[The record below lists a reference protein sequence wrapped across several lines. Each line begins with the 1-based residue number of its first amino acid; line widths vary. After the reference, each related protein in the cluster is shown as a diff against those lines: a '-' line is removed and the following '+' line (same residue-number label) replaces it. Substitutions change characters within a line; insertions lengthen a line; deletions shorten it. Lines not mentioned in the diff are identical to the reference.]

1 MKKLAILMS
10 ILMVVAF
17 TTGVSLAAQ
26 KAAKVK
32 MMTGEVVKVDA
43 EKGNLVIKIKNKNH
57 TLKAEP
63 KMLAGI
69 TPGEKVT
76 IEESG
81 KKVMSIKPADA
92 STKLEAPAKT
102 ETPAKT
108 KSE

>member
-10 ILMVVAF
+10 VVMVVAF
-17 TTGVSLAAQ
+17 TAGVSLAAQ
-26 KAAKVK
+26 KVAKVQ
-32 MMTGEVVKVDA
+32 MLTGEVVKVDA
-43 EKGNLVIKIKNKNH
+43 KKGNIVIKVNNKNQ

-76 IEESG
+76 VEKSG
-81 KKVMSIKPADA
+81 KMLKSIKPAETP
-92 STKLEAPAKT
+92 TKLEAPAKT
-102 ETPAKT
+102 ETP